1 MRRKLIK
8 VLAVLLLVGFLVYL
22 FYSPQLEFDV
32 LENPNRANH
41 QQPEKPK
48 NVNQNEGQ
56 NPPLESGVGTYI
68 GKSLNQI
75 TSQFGTPDR
84 IYSFQQGYRKYIY
97 KGDKRYII
105 FAVKDDKVKS
115 VYVTGKNTEKLTGP
129 IKINEQA
136 SDLFDKFSINTEPQF
151 KVNGQTYHYELSDKD
166 VKTQALIQFDDTFAQ
181 VFIDQQKNKVLGLR
195 YLDKE
200 ALADMNPY
208 AQNNEETTSQ
218 DTEASEEEGARPA
231 DQNVNERLTLYE
243 LTNEMRQLNECQPLK
258 VNDTLENVA
267 TVDLFNY
274 GNQKNTEFTEE
285 NLINLMKQ
293 TPLNYQSVSQN
304 VGYNFNDV
312 PTLVHSWIN
321 SDVHRSR
328 MLNAKYVEMGG
339 EVQYQYY
346 MLIFLEKGENA

>member
-41 QQPEKPK
+41 TQPEKPK
-48 NVNQNEGQ
+48 NVPQNEGQ
-56 NPPLESGVGTYI
+56 NPQLKSGVGTYI
-68 GKSLNQI
+68 GKSLDQV

-84 IYSFQQGYRKYIY
+84 IYSFRKDYKKYVY
-97 KGDKRYII
+97 KGENRYLI
-105 FAVKDDKVKS
+105 FAVKNEKVKS
-115 VYVTGKNTEKLTGP
+115 VYVTGRDTDKLTGP
-129 IKINEQA
+129 IQINEHA
-136 SDLFDKFSINTEPQF
+136 SDLFDRFSINTEPQF

-200 ALADMNPY
+200 ALADTNPY
-208 AQNNEETTSQ
+208 AQNNENDASQETEES
-218 DTEASEEEGARPA
+218 AEEEGRPA
-231 DQNVNERLTLYE
+231 DQNVNERITLYE
-243 LTNEMRQLNECQPLK
+243 LTNEMRKLNERQPLK
-258 VNDTLENVA
+258 VSDTLEDVA

-285 NLINLMKQ
+285 NLINLVKQ
-293 TPLNYQSVSQN
+293 TPLNYKSVSQN

-328 MLNAKYVEMGG
+328 MLNTKYAEMGG
-339 EVQYQYY
+339 EVQRQYY
-346 MLIFLEKGENA
+346 MLIFLEEGESA

>member
-136 SDLFDKFSINTEPQF
+136 SDLFDKFSINT
-151 KVNGQTYHYELSDKD
+151 
-166 VKTQALIQFDDTFAQ
+166 
-181 VFIDQQKNKVLGLR
+181 
-195 YLDKE
+195 
-200 ALADMNPY
+200 
-208 AQNNEETTSQ
+208 
-218 DTEASEEEGARPA
+218 
-231 DQNVNERLTLYE
+231 
-243 LTNEMRQLNECQPLK
+243 
-258 VNDTLENVA
+258 
-267 TVDLFNY
+267 
-274 GNQKNTEFTEE
+274 
-285 NLINLMKQ
+285 
-293 TPLNYQSVSQN
+293 
-304 VGYNFNDV
+304 
-312 PTLVHSWIN
+312 
-321 SDVHRSR
+321 
-328 MLNAKYVEMGG
+328 
-339 EVQYQYY
+339 
-346 MLIFLEKGENA
+346 

>member
-32 LENPNRANH
+32 LENPNRTNH

-48 NVNQNEGQ
+48 NVNQNDGQ
-56 NPPLESGVGTYI
+56 NPQLETGVGTYI

-84 IYSFQQGYRKYIY
+84 IYSSQHGYHQYIY
-97 KGDKRYII
+97 HGDNRYMI
-105 FAVKDDKVKS
+105 FSLKKDKVKS
-115 VYVTGKNTEKLTGP
+115 VYVTGEGTEKLSGP
-129 IKINEQA
+129 IKINA
-136 SDLFDKFSINTEPQF
+136 KATDLFDKFSINTEPQF

-200 ALADMNPY
+200 ALADMDPY
-208 AQNNEETTSQ
+208 AQNDGEETPQPTEKS
-218 DTEASEEEGARPA
+218 TEADVRPP

-243 LTNEMRQLNECQPLK
+243 LTNEMRKLNERQPLK

-274 GNQKNTEFTEE
+274 SNQKNTEFTEE
-285 NLINLMKQ
+285 NLLNLMKQ
-293 TPLNYQSVSQN
+293 TPLNYKSVSQN

-321 SDVHRSR
+321 SDIHRSR
-328 MLNAKYVEMGG
+328 MLNSKYVEMGG
-339 EVQYQYY
+339 EVQRQYY